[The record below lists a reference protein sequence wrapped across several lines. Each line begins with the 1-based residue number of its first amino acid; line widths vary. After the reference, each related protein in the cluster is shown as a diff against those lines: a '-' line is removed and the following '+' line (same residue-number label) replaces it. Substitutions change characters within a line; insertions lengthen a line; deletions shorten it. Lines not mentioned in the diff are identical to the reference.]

1 MPTNSRGAEPS
12 LNPRYEG
19 PAIIEVGDLVADPS
33 EPFIRQRKRLAEVMS
48 LLSSEEWA
56 SPSRCE
62 GWSVQDVAEHL
73 AGVNQFFLL
82 SIGSG
87 LRDEPSQLLASFD
100 PVKVPAAMVERARG
114 AAPAATLERLI
125 ESNGELAALL
135 SSVPEDDWAKPAEAP
150 PGHIA
155 VRAVCAHALWD
166 AWIHERDVL
175 LPLGLNQ
182 QIETDEV
189 EVALGYAAALGVAFY
204 LISGAARSGSLA
216 VETQHPALAF
226 TVDVGEQVNV
236 RLGAQPDATALV
248 KGEAVDLLE
257 GFSCR
262 GPHPRVPIDHR
273 WLVDGLHQVFDV
285 SG

>member
-1 MPTNSRGAEPS
+1 
-12 LNPRYEG
+12 
-19 PAIIEVGDLVADPS
+19 
-33 EPFIRQRKRLAEVMS
+33 MS
-48 LLSSEEWA
+48 QLSSEEWA

-87 LRDEPSQLLASFD
+87 LRDEPSRLLASFD

-125 ESNGELAALL
+125 ASNAELAALL
-135 SSVPEDDWAKPAEAP
+135 GSVPEDDWAKLAEAP

-155 VRAVCAHALWD
+155 LRAVCAHALWD

-175 LPLGLNQ
+175 LPLGRDP
-182 QIETDEV
+182 QIETEEV
-189 EVALGYAAALGVAFY
+189 TIALGYAAALGPAFY
-204 LISGAARSGSLA
+204 LNTGEARSGSLA
-216 VETQHPALAF
+216 VETRHPDIAF
-226 TVDVGEQVNV
+226 TVDVGDRVKV
-236 RLGAQPDATALV
+236 RLGAQPDATAFV
-248 KGEAVDLLE
+248 KGEAVDLVE

-262 GPHPRVPIDHR
+262 GPHPQVAEDHR